1 MKKGCEIYDTRPKIC
16 KEYPKSQK
24 HAESLIVFW
33 IGKQRNQRIHNE
45 SIDIIFE
52 RNLYLLT

>member
-24 HAESLIVFW
+24 HADKFNCILDWET
-33 IGKQRNQRIHNE
+33 KKPKN
-45 SIDIIFE
+45 
-52 RNLYLLT
+52 T